1 MNKKNGFVAI
11 LVAALLFTSMFYLVQ
26 GENRP
31 INAAD
36 EIIPKVISL
45 ADDQKA
51 AAIVNG
57 VAIPQKEYERLLIN
71 ADILYRSQLSQ
82 FQEQKNSGKIG
93 AEEYEV
99 RIAALDQFHNDPE
112 RNQNLLNTLIQDEL
126 LYQEARAKG
135 YQVTLEEARTYEE
148 RASDIL
154 APEQLQFL
162 TQYAESL
169 SMTYA
174 EYSEAYLVPIRQKK
188 MTSALLLTE
197 YKDASLEEYQQ
208 MITNLFEKAE
218 IQILIETT

>member
-1 MNKKNGFVAI
+1 MKKKNGFVVI
-11 LVAALLFTSMFYLVQ
+11 FVVALLFTSTFYLVQ
-26 GENRP
+26 AENQP

-36 EIIPKVISL
+36 EIIPKVILLS
-45 ADDQKA
+45 DDQKV

-57 VAIPQKEYERLLIN
+57 VAIPQKEYERLIIN
-71 ADILYRSQLSQ
+71 ADILYRSQMLQ
-82 FQEQKNSGKIG
+82 FQEEKNSGKIG
-93 AEEYEV
+93 AAEYEA
-99 RIAALDQFHNDPE
+99 RTAALEQFHNNPE
-112 RNQNLLNTLIQDEL
+112 RNKNLLNTLIKDEL

-135 YQVTLEEARTYEE
+135 YQSTLEQAKTYEE
-148 RASDIL
+148 RAFDIL

-174 EYSEAYLVPIRQKK
+174 EYSEAYLIPIRQKK

-208 MITNLFEKAE
+208 MITDLFAKAD
-218 IQILIETT
+218 IQILIITD